1 MKEVKEKY
9 NQAFQRKS
17 YQREKNKT
25 KPQRNEKYKWSCKAE
40 VHITKESQET
50 EEDGLLGLVERS
62 TFPNEPKE
70 L

>member
-25 KPQRNEKYKWSCKAE
+25 KPQRNEKYK
-40 VHITKESQET
+40 
-50 EEDGLLGLVERS
+50 
-62 TFPNEPKE
+62 
-70 L
+70 